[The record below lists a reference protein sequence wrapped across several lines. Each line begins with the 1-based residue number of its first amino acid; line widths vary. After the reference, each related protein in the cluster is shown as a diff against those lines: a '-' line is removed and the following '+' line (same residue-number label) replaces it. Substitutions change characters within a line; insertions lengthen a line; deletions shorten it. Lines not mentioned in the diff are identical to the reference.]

1 MEGLSESAE
10 KVIITDVIYSTEN
23 KTLNE
28 EGEEGG
34 EGGGEGGKGEYKRL
48 KGVIKEKE
56 KELKHLQ
63 FRVEAL
69 VKEKGLLQQFAG
81 HVAQVSSGKVQHA
94 CVCACTCKCLCV
106 SVSACVCL

>member
-28 EGEEGG
+28 EEG
-34 EGGGEGGKGEYKRL
+34 EGGGEGGKGEYERL

-81 HVAQVSSGKVQHA
+81 HVARVSSGKVQH
-94 CVCACTCKCLCV
+94 C
-106 SVSACVCL
+106 SV

>member
-28 EGEEGG
+28 EEG
-34 EGGGEGGKGEYKRL
+34 EGGGEGGGGEGGTGEYERL

-63 FRVEAL
+63 FRVEVL

-81 HVAQVSSGKVQHA
+81 HVARVSSGKVHHH
-94 CVCACTCKCLCV
+94 VCECLCV
-106 SVSACVCL
+106 